1 MNAETKSLLVTLPLP
16 PGIVDG
22 NELVFHNMG
31 SKWIIGGMV
40 WFECFG
46 LGIKKEA
53 ERRKIAQMLE
63 MSLPS
68 LYSVVI
74 ICESVSFSA

>member
-1 MNAETKSLLVTLPLP
+1 
-16 PGIVDG
+16 
-22 NELVFHNMG
+22 
-31 SKWIIGGMV
+31 MV